1 MPVIAVAAA
10 LGVAYR
16 RLGFEDAGQL
26 YRLGLEARAWV

>member
-1 MPVIAVAAA
+1 MPVIAVGVA

-26 YRLGLEARAWV
+26 YRLDLAKAH